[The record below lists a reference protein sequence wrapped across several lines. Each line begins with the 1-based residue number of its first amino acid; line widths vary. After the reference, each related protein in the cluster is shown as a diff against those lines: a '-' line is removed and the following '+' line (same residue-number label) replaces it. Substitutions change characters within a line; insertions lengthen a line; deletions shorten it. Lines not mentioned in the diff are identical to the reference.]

1 MCQKLFDNQI
11 GGRVDDQ
18 VWEKSLQQTLMD
30 MGEFIFEHWYKKVTD
45 RDKSILKIF
54 ANAHKTLSIKEIQ
67 HIVIEQNINIDLI
80 SVPDSVQGLIDLGL
94 VNYFEDSSELLEIPD
109 KMFESYINIFKTSM

>member
-1 MCQKLFDNQI
+1 
-11 GGRVDDQ
+11 
-18 VWEKSLQQTLMD
+18 MD

>member
-1 MCQKLFDNQI
+1 
-11 GGRVDDQ
+11 
-18 VWEKSLQQTLMD
+18 
-30 MGEFIFEHWYKKVTD
+30 MGEFIFEHWYKKVID

-67 HIVIEQNINIDLI
+67 HIVIEHNINIDLI
-80 SVPDSVQGLIDLGL
+80 SVPDSVQGLIDFGL

-109 KMFESYINIFKTSM
+109 KMFESYINIFKASM